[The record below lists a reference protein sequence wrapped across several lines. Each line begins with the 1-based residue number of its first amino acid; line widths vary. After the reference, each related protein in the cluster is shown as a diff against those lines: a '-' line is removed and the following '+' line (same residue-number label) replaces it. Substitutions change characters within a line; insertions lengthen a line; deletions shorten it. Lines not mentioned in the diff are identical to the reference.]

1 MRENYFRRC
10 ITNVNN
16 KVFTL
21 KLTSNTLCGKYT
33 SYKYVYMMQMQI
45 KTFVLICI
53 VHGKQI

>member
-33 SYKYVYMMQMQI
+33 YKYVYMMQMQI

-53 VHGKQI
+53 VLGKKI